1 MKRWECLRERWGT
14 DSAPTDRGDN
24 DDEERKKERKNE
36 SVNEERAFCS
46 FVFFFFW
53 FLFGAPDLLS
63 HGAGKLIMRSTD

>member
-1 MKRWECLRERWGT
+1 MGVFKGKMGDGLSPDRPGDTTTMKK
-14 DSAPTDRGDN
+14 
-24 DDEERKKERKNE
+24 ERKKERKNE

-46 FVFFFFW
+46 FGFFFFFG